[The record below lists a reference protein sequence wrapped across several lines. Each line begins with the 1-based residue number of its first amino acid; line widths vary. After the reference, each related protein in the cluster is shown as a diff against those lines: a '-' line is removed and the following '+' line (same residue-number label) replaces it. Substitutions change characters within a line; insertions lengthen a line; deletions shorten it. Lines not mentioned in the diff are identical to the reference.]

1 MIILLF
7 VTAHWVLRIND
18 NIMSCIGRSTI
29 MVFIMWYSCL
39 AGRWLNMCG
48 ILVWPAGG

>member
-18 NIMSCIGRSTI
+18 NIIVCYGSLG
-29 MVFIMWYSCL
+29 VE
-39 AGRWLNMCG
+39 NQ
-48 ILVWPAGG
+48 